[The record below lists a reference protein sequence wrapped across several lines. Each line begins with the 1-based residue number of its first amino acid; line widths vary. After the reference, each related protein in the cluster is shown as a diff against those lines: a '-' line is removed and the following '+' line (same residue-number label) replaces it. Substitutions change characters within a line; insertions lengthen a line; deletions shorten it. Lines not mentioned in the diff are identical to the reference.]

1 MTHRPILFAAL
12 LLAIFTTACAIQPA
26 IDSQT
31 TVYVDSAVIRNNP
44 QIYVQPMGPP
54 PGPYSALILPFRVTQ
69 DIDYS
74 RSLGSQVTETFW
86 QAWTGQGVFPTLYY
100 DRTREY
106 INIEQA
112 ISEGRRMGVDVVVVG
127 DITYIMSGGSRGETS
142 VSFKVDIFEVSSGQR
157 IWSMAHAG
165 NMAAGLN
172 QDYILFRKVDRL
184 PLDPIYSIVT
194 VLARDMGDLVKNW
207 NFSHIEAE
215 PESQEMLQQELNQQ
229 YQAPQFQ
236 RPANCPPP
244 CPPKSTTLTY

>member
-1 MTHRPILFAAL
+1 MRRRPILAITL
-12 LLAIFTTACAIQPA
+12 LLTMLISACAIQPA

-31 TVYVDSAVIRNNP
+31 TVYVDNWVKRNHP

-74 RSLGSQVTETFW
+74 RSLGTQITEMFW

-112 ISEGRRMGVDVVVVG
+112 IAEGRRMGVNAVVVG
-127 DITYIMSGGSRGETS
+127 DITYLMSGGSRGETG
-142 VSFKVDIFEVSSGQR
+142 VSLKVDIFDVSSGQR

-165 NMAAGLN
+165 RMEAGLN
-172 QDYILFRKVDRL
+172 QDYILFRKVDRM
-184 PLDPIYSIVT
+184 PLDPVYSIVT
-194 VLARDMGDLVKNW
+194 VLARDMGDLIKNW
-207 NFSHIEAE
+207 NFSRPE
-215 PESQEMLQQELNQQ
+215 PDEESQELMQQEMEQT
-229 YQAPQFQ
+229 PQS
-236 RPANCPPP
+236 PPP
-244 CPPKSTTLTY
+244 PPASQNLTY